1 MLAAS
6 RHNIGARKGTR
17 RPWALYRN
25 ALFGLAWFR
34 DKGEIW
40 RPGAGFGRRSP
51 PITATGR
58 GYRRTHRSGT
68 PGIKSSEPLKGIVS
82 DHRWQGRDADR
93 CRRKTTVAKRLSHRE
108 GQRFVVREEAHDFIV
123 DESSACAAD
132 SEEAA
137 ATTD

>member
-6 RHNIGARKGTR
+6 RRDIGARKDAAR
-17 RPWALYRN
+17 RWALYRN

-34 DKGEIW
+34 DKGDIW

-58 GYRRTHRSGT
+58 GHPRTHRSGAGHQVLGAAEGVSYLIIDGKVVT
-68 PGIKSSEPLKGIVS
+68 PTGAIEKSLSQRDCRIEKAS
-82 DHRWQGRDADR
+82 DLWYA
-93 CRRKTTVAKRLSHRE
+93 RRPMIS
-108 GQRFVVREEAHDFIV
+108 
-123 DESSACAAD
+123 SSMNSACAAD